1 MRLNGQQLQ
10 VLDFDSAANELS
22 VVRSFQH
29 DAQVQSLAP
38 SPFAKDLV
46 ITCGKTQGQ
55 TTTQAT
61 LWRMNGLEDPQPE
74 GDSASQPLVAVA
86 EIPQQKLPVS
96 CVAWNAGDEASSS
109 VVASAHGNVLRTW
122 SLTDQAVEP
131 QDRLEL
137 DLSLDPSSSIGA
149 VRWDPH
155 HTQLLSYAFGS
166 GIQTWDTRIND
177 VAFAIPEA
185 HLQTVLDIDYNPNK
199 PYCLVSG
206 GDDGKM
212 KFWDLRHVRT
222 PLLALNAHSHWVSSV
237 RYNRFHDQL
246 VLSSS
251 TDSTAALWRV
261 SSISSAPIVEL
272 DDQDLMNES
281 SASADVVD
289 TKVKSFEE
297 HEDSVYAVTW
307 AVSDSWL
314 FASVS
319 YDGRVAVNQVPSTE
333 KYKILL

>member
-1 MRLNGQQLQ
+1 M
-10 VLDFDSAANELS
+10 LDFDNAANELS
-22 VVRSFQH
+22 VVHSFQH
-29 DAQVQSLAP
+29 DAQVLSLAP

-55 TTTQAT
+55 MTTQAS
-61 LWRMNGLEDPQPE
+61 LWRMNGLEDLQPQ
-74 GDSASQPLVAVA
+74 GDSAVQPLVAVS

-96 CVAWNAGDEASSS
+96 SVAWNAADESSS
-109 VVASAHGNVLRTW
+109 LVLASAHGNVLRTW
-122 SLTDQAVEP
+122 SLADDAIEAQG
-131 QDRLEL
+131 RLEL
-137 DLSLDPSSSIGA
+137 DQSLDPSSTIGT

-155 HTQLLSYAFGS
+155 HTHLLSFVFG
-166 GIQTWDTRIND
+166 GAIQTWDTRGND
-177 VAFAIPEA
+177 VVFTIPEA

-199 PYCLVSG
+199 PHSLVSG

-212 KFWDLRHVRT
+212 KFWDLRHVRM

-246 VLSSS
+246 VLSCS

-272 DDQDLMNES
+272 DDQDLMNDS
-281 SASADVVD
+281 PASADVVD
-289 TKVKSFEE
+289 TKVKSYEE
-297 HEDSVYAVTW
+297 HEDSVYAASW

-319 YDGRVAVNQVPSTE
+319 YDGRVAVNKVPSTE